1 MERVGFLQRLDLVAR
16 GLLPL
21 ALAVLLLLLSVVPVR
36 SHELAPVMPALLLT
50 AVYYWSIFRPDL
62 MPAWMAFALGLLHDL
77 LTGAPLG
84 LGAAVLL
91 TAWFAVAAQRRF
103 FAHATFAMLWA
114 GFVLIAAMALAVEW
128 LAGSLLQMRVI
139 DPAATIL
146 RLAATVATY
155 PCLAWLFGRAQQAL
169 LKSA

>member
-1 MERVGFLQRLDLVAR
+1 MVAR

-21 ALAVLLLLLSVVPVR
+21 AFAVMLLLAGVVPLR
-36 SHELAPVMPALLLT
+36 SQDLAPVMPALVLT

-62 MPAWMAFALGLLHDL
+62 MPAWMAFALGVLHDL

-84 LGAAVLL
+84 LGAAMLL

-114 GFVLIAAMALAVEW
+114 GFALIAGMALAVEW
-128 LAGSLLQMRVI
+128 LFGSLLQMRIV
-139 DPAATIL
+139 DPAATLL
-146 RLAATVATY
+146 RYGATVATY

-169 LKSA
+169 LKTA